1 MRCPKCG
8 RRVGF
13 NDRGTN
19 CPKCGAWLLS
29 RPPSEHMLEHMRR
42 EEGKDAFLNDF
53 PWIGGRPGG
62 RAVKFT
68 VVWVTLLVVL
78 AVAILLSMITMHF
91 ILGIVFIVLLV
102 TVAMLPQLMLIG
114 SRI

>member
-1 MRCPKCG
+1 MRCPRCG
-8 RRVGF
+8 KRIGF
-13 NDRGTN
+13 NERGTN

-42 EEGKDAFLNDF
+42 QGGRDNFLDDF
-53 PWIGGRPGG
+53 PWVGGKPGR

-68 VVWVTLLVVL
+68 AIWVTLLVAL
-78 AVAILLSMITMHF
+78 AVALLLSMITMHF
-91 ILGIVFIVLLV
+91 ILGIVFIALLV
-102 TVAMLPQLMLIG
+102 LVAILPQLSLIG